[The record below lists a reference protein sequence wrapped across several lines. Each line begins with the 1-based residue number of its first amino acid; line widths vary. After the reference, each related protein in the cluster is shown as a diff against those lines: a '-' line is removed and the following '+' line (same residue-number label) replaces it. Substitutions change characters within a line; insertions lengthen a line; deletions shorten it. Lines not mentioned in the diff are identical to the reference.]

1 MLGCCRWKRE
11 ERLIS
16 ISHRIKVTLGK
27 TGWFDGAFDFDPH
40 CLLIA
45 SLFTLHYLARI
56 PLPLYSGAFGK
67 SAYFIYPEQSVIDNC
82 NIGYILLVLT
92 LFPVIDRIP
101 SFEPK
106 TINFYGLIILPL
118 FGLIISS
125 LLVSMLLSFTTHESL
140 IILLSF
146 VIYPF
151 MPTYYRIRTSFFPF
165 MFSGVGSL
173 TFILAPLFPVLGD
186 WCLSSSLII
195 IPFYVKIP
203 VYPLFYRL
211 PEVHCEANTRI
222 ALVNAN
228 PVATPNHTLP
238 ERYSSLVHN
247 SPRAFPKFMFSC
259 VFIWYLCCK
268 VHSRLN
274 AFNYNSSV
282 I

>member
-1 MLGCCRWKRE
+1 MSHI
-11 ERLIS
+11 LINNHFTFQS
-16 ISHRIKVTLGK
+16 FLLVYITVNARI
-27 TGWFDGAFDFDPH
+27 
-40 CLLIA
+40 LIA

-56 PLPLYSGAFGK
+56 PLPLYSGV
-67 SAYFIYPEQSVIDNC
+67 SYFINSVIDNC

-118 FGLIISS
+118 FGLNISS

-186 WCLSSSLII
+186 
-195 IPFYVKIP
+195 
-203 VYPLFYRL
+203 
-211 PEVHCEANTRI
+211 
-222 ALVNAN
+222 
-228 PVATPNHTLP
+228 
-238 ERYSSLVHN
+238 
-247 SPRAFPKFMFSC
+247 
-259 VFIWYLCCK
+259 
-268 VHSRLN
+268 
-274 AFNYNSSV
+274 
-282 I
+282 